1 MGEIRHV
8 VQQTMVCQVSDTRQT
23 DQLLCTN
30 PKGTCGEHVPKGL
43 GDVQDVKNVDVVS
56 HWEELADHIVIA

>member
-1 MGEIRHV
+1 
-8 VQQTMVCQVSDTRQT
+8 
-23 DQLLCTN
+23 
-30 PKGTCGEHVPKGL
+30 VPKGL